1 MGRIKE
7 FLHYCQVDQDLG
19 TVEEVQ
25 DLYKEGV
32 AKWEAMDMRLRD
44 AYFDVLPRLEWPP

>member
-1 MGRIKE
+1 
-7 FLHYCQVDQDLG
+7 
-19 TVEEVQ
+19 
-25 DLYKEGV
+25 V